1 MRAGASEQLSN
12 LPKVTQLVDGKAD
25 GDLSNSGSVSALLTT
40 SATSKPPE
48 LAQIASFYF
57 SYS

>member
-48 LAQIASFYF
+48 LA
-57 SYS
+57 